1 MQLLQEIDGETF
13 SRKSIELRDR
23 IATLDIQLHRDDID
37 RADQAALA
45 GKVFELSQSPEQKW
59 VGAEYVEK
67 RQLLDLV
74 CLNFSMND
82 VSLVAEM
89 RKPFNLLAEG
99 PLVLS
104 SRGDRIRTCD
114 L

>member
-1 MQLLQEIDGETF
+1 VLIHQAIPLYLSSSGEIPFLLRLYGE
-13 SRKSIELRDR
+13 
-23 IATLDIQLHRDDID
+23 
-37 RADQAALA
+37 QAKLA
-45 GKVFELSQSPEQKW
+45 AKVFELSRALEQKW
-59 VGAEYVEK
+59 VGAEYPEK
-67 RQLLDLV
+67 RQMLDLV
-74 CLNFSMND
+74 CLNFSLDD

-89 RKPFNLLAEG
+89 RKPFNMLAEG